1 MLQNPDE
8 YFMRIA
14 LQEAKTAF
22 EKDEVPIGAVIVSQ
36 NKIIAKG
43 HNNVEQLIDATAH
56 AEMVCITAASNY
68 LGSKFLEQCTL
79 YVTLE
84 PCLMCATAL
93 KWSRIGNIIY
103 GAKDEKAGYSLYGN
117 TILHPKTTIK
127 SGILADECAQLL
139 TDFFKRKRS

>member
-36 NKIIAKG
+36 SKIIAKG

-56 AEMVCITAASNY
+56 AEMICITAASNY

-93 KWSRIGNIIY
+93 KWSRIGNIIF

-117 TILHPKTTIK
+117 AILHPKTTIK
-127 SGILADECAQLL
+127 SGVLADECAQLL

>member
-56 AEMVCITAASNY
+56 AEMICITAASNY

-103 GAKDEKAGYSLYGN
+103 GAKDEKAGYSLYSN

-127 SGILADECAQLL
+127 SGILADKCAQLL
-139 TDFFKRKRS
+139 TDFFRKKRD

>member
-56 AEMVCITAASNY
+56 AEMICITAASNY

-103 GAKDEKAGYSLYGN
+103 GAKDEKAGYSLYSN

-127 SGILADECAQLL
+127 SGILAEKCAQLL
-139 TDFFKRKRS
+139 TDFFRKKRD